1 MLKFLLIENFA
12 LIDHLEIEFQKG
24 FNLITG
30 EALGG
35 PVSKPIKIY
44 DVKIENENIF
54 IKSN

>member
-1 MLKFLLIENFA
+1 MECPCHA
-12 LIDHLEIEFQKG
+12 GE

-35 PVSKPIKIY
+35 PVSKPVKIY